1 MNEPK
6 EKNISKDFL
15 ILSILTV
22 ISVTVWIILDVYH
35 ALNKSEIPQVLKQQT
50 EPINP
55 NLDLTILDELEKL
68 TYYDW
73 SEYQAP
79 PTPAIQPATEATSES
94 EINLTEPSLP
104 NQGTESGQTVNQ

>member
-6 EKNISKDFL
+6 EKGISKDFL
-15 ILSILTV
+15 ILSVLTV

-55 NLDLTILDELEKL
+55 KLDLTILDELEKL

-73 SEYQAP
+73 SEYQAL
-79 PTPAIQPATEATSES
+79 PTPVFQPTPEATSEP
-94 EINLTEPSLP
+94 EINLTEPGLP
-104 NQGTESGQTVNQ
+104 TPGTESGQPLSQ